1 MNTFN
6 YPMNDERNQIFF
18 ALARPLTPRRIRR
31 LRLRRTLTRV
41 FLTAAVATAALI

>member
-1 MNTFN
+1 MQTNECYVPAFTL
-6 YPMNDERNQIFF
+6 I
-18 ALARPLTPRRIRR
+18 RPLTPRRIRR